1 MSGRYSHNAYDHAM
15 RDFKREDRQAVGEV
29 LDAMHDREALG
40 LDASVCA
47 RTFLND
53 AEAVLKRVAGTY
65 APDSPALYWYGEAM
79 EVLWR
84 EFGGGS

>member
-15 RDFKREDRQAVGEV
+15 RDVKREDRQAVGEV

-47 RTFLND
+47 RLFLNEIIAYLRQPQGMGGD
-53 AEAVLKRVAGTY
+53 SIRRQGVAAEL
-65 APDSPALYWYGEAM
+65 L
-79 EVLWR
+79 R
-84 EFGGGS
+84 EFGDRP